1 MGAPQSGRGESL
13 ANSRQRSQYEGRVL
27 AAKLSRTTL
36 ALAVALA
43 MGGFAAAQGLTGD
56 AAQPAGQPL
65 VSYQDLNDMQSVS
78 VALSAAR
85 SGDGSRLQSTL
96 ATTTDPLARRIAL
109 WALADA
115 APDTM
120 TWAQADQA
128 RRELADWPRPSR
140 RQMAAEKLIDQSG
153 MAPKAVIAWFGDV
166 PPITPQGAMSLAR
179 ALRADGQTS
188 AAAAVIRHAWRS
200 MPFDESVEDAMLAQF
215 PDMLTPAD
223 MWARTDYLL
232 YGTHDPAAIDLIAR
246 LPPDRQAVAQAR
258 IALRR
263 GDPNAEAL
271 VAALPPADQSSPGV
285 IYERLLAD
293 QARGNVADALNLV
306 AYMPESLPYEGAAAK
321 LWRHGSLV
329 VQALQAGDP
338 VRAYAAADH
347 SGLNSG
353 LAAEEAQFY
362 AGWIALTRLKNP
374 RLADQHF
381 AALQALS
388 NSPITQARA
397 LYWRGRAADAQHDPV
412 GAQLFYAQAG
422 RYQTTFYG
430 QLAAARSG
438 ATEIALGHDP
448 LITPAARAEF
458 EARDAVK
465 AARLLARMGNKDG
478 FHAFVAGLSETLPD
492 AVDEAQLVDLA
503 QAEGDPSI
511 AMRVVRNAAKRGFI
525 LPDRGYPIRQPPTGG
540 SFGVETALVLGVTR
554 QESSFDPDARSGAGA
569 RGMMQLLP
577 ATAEIVARRNGL
589 GWGRLDDP
597 DFNMRVG
604 SAYLGRLVEDFS
616 GSYVLAAAAYNAGP
630 GRPNQWVSL
639 CGDPRSGGADPLDF
653 IECIPFSE
661 TRDYVMRVLEATE
674 VYRARLAGGRAP
686 LILAADLRR
695 GAYGYQVVGPTATPG
710 LTTQPAAAVVAQT
723 SSSGH

>member
-1 MGAPQSGRGESL
+1 MA
-13 ANSRQRSQYEGRVL
+13 AN
-27 AAKLSRTTL
+27 LSRTSL
-36 ALAVALA
+36 ALTVALA

-56 AAQPAGQPL
+56 AAQPV

-85 SGDGSRLQSTL
+85 SGDGSRVQSIL
-96 ATTTDPLARRIAL
+96 ATTTDPLARKVAL

-120 TWAQADQA
+120 TWAQAEQA
-128 RRELADWPRPSR
+128 RQELADWPRPSH
-140 RQMAAEKLIDQSG
+140 RQMAAEKLIGQSG
-153 MAPKAVIAWFGDV
+153 MAPKAVIAWFGTA
-166 PPITPQGAMSLAR
+166 PPITAQGAMSLAG

-200 MPFDESVEDAMLAQF
+200 MPFDESVEAAMLTQF

-232 YGTHDPAAIDLIAR
+232 YGTHDAAALDLIAR

-271 VAALPPADQSSPGV
+271 VAALPPADQTSPGV
-285 IYERLLAD
+285 IYERLLAY
-293 QARGNVADALNLV
+293 QARGDVADALNLV
-306 AYMPESLPYEGAAAK
+306 AYMPESLPYEGAAEK
-321 LWRHGSLV
+321 LWHHGSLV
-329 VQALQAGDP
+329 VQALQMGDP
-338 VRAYAAADH
+338 ARAYAAADH

-353 LAAEEAQFY
+353 VAAGEAQFY

-374 RLADQHF
+374 KLADQHF
-381 AALQALS
+381 AMLETLS
-388 NSPITQARA
+388 ESPITQSRA
-397 LYWRGRAADAQHDPV
+397 LYWRGRAADAEGDGV
-412 GAQLFYAQAG
+412 AAQLFYAQGA

-430 QLAAARSG
+430 QLAAARAG
-438 ATEIALGHDP
+438 TTEIVLGHDP
-448 LITPAARAEF
+448 QITSAERADF
-458 EARDAVK
+458 EARDAIK

-478 FHAFVAGLSETLPD
+478 FHAFVVGLSETLPS
-492 AVDEAQLVDLA
+492 AAEEAQLVDLA
-503 QAEGDPSI
+503 QAEGEQSL

-525 LPDRGYPIRQPPTGG
+525 LPDRGYPVRMPPSGA
-540 SFGVETALVLGVTR
+540 FAVETPLVLGITR
-554 QESSFDPDARSGAGA
+554 QESSFDPEARSGAGA
-569 RGMMQLLP
+569 RGMMQLMP
-577 ATAEIVARRNGL
+577 ATAEGVARRNGL

-604 SAYLGRLVEDFS
+604 SAYLGQLVSQFS

-630 GRPNQWVSL
+630 GRPAQWTSL
-639 CGDPRSGGADPLDF
+639 CGDPRSGGSDPLDF

-674 VYRARLAGGRAP
+674 IYRAKLAGGHAP
-686 LILAADLRR
+686 LILTSDLRR
-695 GAYGYQVVGPTATPG
+695 GAYGYQVVGPTVGP
-710 LTTQPAAAVVAQT
+710 TTLPVAVQPAANIVSQA
-723 SSSGH
+723 SPGGH

>member
-1 MGAPQSGRGESL
+1 MAS
-13 ANSRQRSQYEGRVL
+13 
-27 AAKLSRTTL
+27 KLSRTTL
-36 ALAVALA
+36 ALAAALA

-56 AAQPAGQPL
+56 AAQPA

-78 VALSAAR
+78 VALAAAR
-85 SGDGSRLQSTL
+85 SGDGSRVQSIL
-96 ATTTDPLARRIAL
+96 ATTTDPLARKIAL

-120 TWAQADQA
+120 TWAQAEQA
-128 RRELADWPRPSR
+128 RRELGDWPRPAR

-153 MAPKAVIAWFGDV
+153 MSPKAVIAWFGDT
-166 PPITPQGAMSLAR
+166 PPITPQGAISLAN

-188 AAAAVIRHAWRS
+188 AAAAVIRRAWRS
-200 MPFDESVEDAMLAQF
+200 MPFDETVEAAMLAQF

-271 VAALPPADQSSPGV
+271 VAALPLADQTSPGV

-293 QARGNVADALNLV
+293 QARGDVADALNLV
-306 AYMPESLPYEGAAAK
+306 AYMPESLPYEGAAEK

-329 VQALQAGDP
+329 VQALEAGDP

-353 LAAEEAQFY
+353 VAAGEAQFY

-381 AALQALS
+381 AILQTLS
-388 NSPITQARA
+388 QSPITQARA
-397 LYWRGRAADAQHDPV
+397 LYWRGRAADAEGDPV
-412 GAQLFYAQAG
+412 GAQLFYAQAA

-430 QLAAARSG
+430 QLAAARAG
-438 ATEIALGHDP
+438 ATEIVLGHDP
-448 LITPAARAEF
+448 QITPAARADF

-465 AARLLARMGNKDG
+465 AARLLAHMGNREG
-478 FHAFVAGLSETLPD
+478 FHTFVVGLSETLPD

-503 QAEGDPSI
+503 EAEGDPSL

-525 LPDRGYPIRQPPTGG
+525 LPDRGYPIRMPPSGEA
-540 SFGVETALVLGVTR
+540 FAVETPLVLGITR
-554 QESSFDPDARSGAGA
+554 QESSFDPEARSGAGA
-569 RGMMQLLP
+569 RGMMQLMP
-577 ATAEIVARRNGL
+577 ATAEGVARRNGL

-604 SAYLGRLVEDFS
+604 SAYLSQLVNEFS
-616 GSYVLAAAAYNAGP
+616 GSYVLATAAYNAGP
-630 GRPNQWVSL
+630 GRPAQWTSL
-639 CGDPRSGGADPLDF
+639 CGDPRSGGSDPLDF

-686 LILAADLRR
+686 LTLAADLRR
-695 GAYGYQVVGPTATPG
+695 GAYGYQVVGPTMLP
-710 LTTQPAAAVVAQT
+710 TTVSQPEPTLASQAP
-723 SSSGH
+723 SGGR

>member
-1 MGAPQSGRGESL
+1 
-13 ANSRQRSQYEGRVL
+13 
-27 AAKLSRTTL
+27 
-36 ALAVALA
+36 
-43 MGGFAAAQGLTGD
+43 MGGFAAAQGLTSD
-56 AAQPAGQPL
+56 TAQPVVP
-65 VSYQDLNDMQSVS
+65 YQQLNDMQSVS

-85 SGDGSRLQSTL
+85 SGDGSRMQSIIASTS
-96 ATTTDPLARRIAL
+96 DPLARKVAL

-120 TWAQADQA
+120 TWAQADEA

-140 RQMAAEKLIDQSG
+140 REMAAEKLLDQSG
-153 MAPKAVIAWFGDV
+153 MSPKALIAWFGEV
-166 PPITPQGAMSLAR
+166 QPITPQGAMSLAR

-200 MPFDESVEDAMLAQF
+200 MPFDESVQAAMLAQF

-232 YGTHDPAAIDLIAR
+232 YGTHDAAPIDLIAR

-258 IALRR
+258 LALRR
-263 GDPNAEAL
+263 GDPNAGAL
-271 VAALPPADQSSPGV
+271 VAALPPADQTSPGV
-285 IYERLLAD
+285 IFERLMAD
-293 QARGNVADALNLV
+293 QAHGNVADALNLV
-306 AYMPESLPYEGAAAK
+306 AYMPESLPYEGAAEK

-347 SGLNSG
+347 SGLSSG

-374 RLADQHF
+374 HLADGHF

-388 NSPITQARA
+388 KSPITQARA
-397 LYWRGRAADAQHDPV
+397 LFWRGRAADAQGDPV

-430 QLAAARSG
+430 QLAAARAG
-438 ATEIALGHDP
+438 ATEIVLGHDP
-448 LITPAARAEF
+448 VITSADRAAF

-465 AARLLARMGNKDG
+465 AARLLAQMGDRDG
-478 FHAFVAGLSETLPD
+478 FHSFVGGLSETLPD

-503 QAEGDPSI
+503 MSEGDPSI

-525 LPDRGYPIRQPPTGG
+525 LPDRGYPVRLPPAGG
-540 SFGVETALVLGVTR
+540 AYGVEPALVLGITR
-554 QESSFDPDARSGAGA
+554 QESSFDPNARSGAGA

-604 SAYLGRLVEDFS
+604 STYLGHLVDDFS

-630 GRPNQWVSL
+630 GRPNQWVGL
-639 CGDPRSGGADPLDF
+639 CGDPRSGGSDPLDF

-674 VYRARLAGGRAP
+674 VYRARLGGGHAP
-686 LILAADLRR
+686 LTLAADLRR
-695 GAYGYQVVGPTATPG
+695 GAYGYQVVGPTAPASVASP
-710 LTTQPAAAVVAQT
+710 LPATTLASQNP
-723 SSSGH
+723 SGGH